1 MADEKLESQKN
12 QSEQLVHRL
21 VKAIDEEPNKF
32 NNYYDLGSLLT
43 RLNDYV
49 QAEELFQKALGI
61 FEQRGDQRAIN
72 FLKYGLGNL
81 YYTVGKV
88 DEAIKLYNQID
99 DEKLK
104 ADSYLMLAQSYMKKK
119 QYKQAVAY
127 GLTAYELSA
136 DDPEINQVLGDS
148 MLALGEFKKAKQYYD
163 QILLHHPGRADTQFN
178 RGLVAMA
185 LDEPYQKYLDQA
197 QQLDLDYYQKSEKK
211 IAEIEHALQKLKQ
224 QWLICK
230 SHW

>member
-1 MADEKLESQKN
+1 MNTEEAKKK

-21 VKAIDEEPNKF
+21 VKAIDEQPDKF

-43 RLNDYV
+43 RLHDYV

-61 FEQRGDQRAIN
+61 FEQKHDEKAIN
-72 FLKYGLGNL
+72 LLKYGLGNL
-81 YYTVGKV
+81 YYSAGKV
-88 DEAIKLYNQID
+88 DEAIKLYNEID
-99 DEKLK
+99 DKKLK

-119 QYKQAVAY
+119 LYKQAVAY

-148 MLALGEFKKAKQYYD
+148 LLALGEFKEARQYYD

-185 LDEPYQKYLDQA
+185 LDEPYQQYLRA
-197 QQLDLDYYQKSEKK
+197 AKELDLDYYQKSEKK
-211 IAEIEHALQKLKQ
+211 IAEIEHALQKMNKQ
-224 QWLICK
+224 D
-230 SHW
+230 HHRN

>member
-224 QWLICK
+224 Q
-230 SHW
+230 